1 MGEGITSSSDGQRF
15 QSGGRGEEAG
25 QVNIRYGTEPGVLF
39 YTRIGPVR
47 AIPHQGYQCDRDPGH
62 LAVIDDVDVKAARGG
77 VSVISKNNPAGE
89 SRSEEKAEQL
99 KLAKL

>member
-1 MGEGITSSSDGQRF
+1 
-15 QSGGRGEEAG
+15 
-25 QVNIRYGTEPGVLF
+25 
-39 YTRIGPVR
+39 
-47 AIPHQGYQCDRDPGH
+47 
-62 LAVIDDVDVKAARGG
+62 VKAARGG